1 MQAQIAEQQ
10 EMQQMKEIDFRLQ
23 ELMPKIKELNQIC
36 KELKRDK
43 VRYETA
49 IQNEVRPDK
58 TKISK
63 IVIKVFENYENQEEF
78 GQIPMD
84 VFTDDVYLD
93 VRQFYEEAEEE
104 DFAEAFLAD
113 RTEDGEIFGWD
124 LADRW

>member
-1 MQAQIAEQQ
+1 
-10 EMQQMKEIDFRLQ
+10 MQQMKEIDFRLQ